1 MFFINMKS
9 QNALTDCT
17 SNSFKFP
24 DAGYPKKEGATG
36 NRFGWVC
43 GGSPPQTYASLSAI
57 ADLRG
62 FARTVY
68 ETPPFYFSVQ
78 SVVLFQLTYENMTII

>member
-9 QNALTDCT
+9 QNILTDCT

-24 DAGYPKKEGATG
+24 DAGYAKKEGATG

-43 GGSPPQTYASLSAI
+43 GGSPPTTYASLSAI
-57 ADLRG
+57 ADLWG

-68 ETPPFYFSVQ
+68 
-78 SVVLFQLTYENMTII
+78 